1 MYNRDRR
8 ISSILSHLDDLS
20 DIDTRAAD
28 ELRAVHH
35 EHSITSFLEGLIP
48 PNEEIH
54 GCNSPLAHENI
65 GKSRAVETTPDPAPS
80 QQQTIAKDAPTPK
93 APILSAPQPGKRR
106 RRGTW
111 ENGTTMRR
119 PRELDN
125 PPPSPISESRSS
137 TRAVHEFAPSIAMA
151 DFRFKSPCSSAT
163 APTSRRHPR

>member
-125 PPPSPISESRSS
+125 PPPSPIIPML
-137 TRAVHEFAPSIAMA
+137 FGDCPNIKAPSTLKTA
-151 DFRFKSPCSSAT
+151 DLTEGVDTLDKAVLDAKPKE
-163 APTSRRHPR
+163 